1 MTQRSAPV
9 TSVPTPSG
17 YTGKVAI
24 VTGAASGIGAATA
37 RALAAAGARV
47 VVADRDADGAGRV
60 AEEVAGTAVTVDVTD
75 AASCAAMVAEAVAAY
90 GRVDLV
96 ACNAGLT
103 TDPTPAVDIDEG
115 DFDATFAVNVKGA
128 WLTARAAVPALR
140 AAGGGAIVVTGS
152 VMGERTRPGFA
163 AYAPSKAAANH
174 LARTLAVELAP
185 DGIRVNAV
193 APVATDTPMLSTFL
207 GSADPEAARER
218 FIASIPLGRLAQPED
233 VAAAICFLGSDAA
246 AFVTG
251 VVLPVDGGR
260 SI

>member
-1 MTQRSAPV
+1 MTASPAPA
-9 TSVPTPSG
+9 VPG
-17 YTGKVAI
+17 LDGKVAL
-24 VTGAASGIGAATA
+24 VTGGANGIGLATVRLLAAS
-37 RALAAAGARV
+37 GARV
-47 VVADRDADGAGRV
+47 VVADLDEGAATTA
-60 AEEVAGTAVTVDVTD
+60 AEQVGGTAVRADVTSAD
-75 AASCAAMVAEAVAAY
+75 DCAAMVATAVDTY
-90 GRVDLV
+90 GRLDVV

-103 TDPTPAVDIDEG
+103 TYPTPAVEIGED

-128 WLTARAAVPALR
+128 WLTARAAIPALR

-174 LARTLAVELAP
+174 LARSLAVEHAP

-193 APVATDTPMLSTFL
+193 APVATDTAMLEKFL
-207 GSADPEAARER
+207 GTEDPAAARQR
-218 FIASIPLGRLAQPED
+218 FESSIPLGRLATPDD
-233 VAAAICFLGSDAA
+233 VASAICFLASDSAS
-246 AFVTG
+246 FLTG